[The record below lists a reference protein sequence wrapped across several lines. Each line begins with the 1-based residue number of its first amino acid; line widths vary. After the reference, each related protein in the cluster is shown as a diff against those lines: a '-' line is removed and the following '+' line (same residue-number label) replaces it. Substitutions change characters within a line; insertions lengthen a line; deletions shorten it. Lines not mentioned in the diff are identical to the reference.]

1 MDLKASLSARQ
12 SRRRGVR
19 ASRKFCLV
27 LVKPSHYDNDGYV
40 IQWFR
45 SFIPSNSLA
54 SLYGIARDC
63 AERRVLGPEVDL
75 EVHAFDETNARIRVD
90 RIAAM
95 IRAAGDGMVMLVG
108 AQSNQFPRALD
119 IGRPLREQGIAVAV
133 GGFHV
138 SGVLSMLGGVDP
150 DLDAARAMGMSLFAG
165 EAEGRL
171 DEVLQDA
178 AAGRLKPLYNHMA
191 DLPALENSPIP
202 FIDAKRAQ
210 KTLGGTT
217 SFDAGRGCPYQCSF
231 CTIINVQGRK
241 SRRRSPDD
249 VEHIIRVNYAQ
260 GLRRFFITDDN
271 FARNKDW
278 EPILDRL
285 IHLKRTE
292 KMRISFII
300 QVDTLCHRLPNF
312 IRKCALAGVRWV
324 FIGLENINPQNLA
337 DANKRQNRIT
347 EYRTMLQDW
356 KRAGIVSMAGYIL
369 GFPHDTAES
378 IRHDIEVIKRELPV
392 DLLEFFYLTPLP
404 GSEDHLKLVRAGTPL
419 NPDLNQYDL
428 NHICAPHPL
437 MSNTEWEAIYR
448 EAWQSYLTIEHIT
461 TMLQRMA
468 AMGGNT
474 SQLLEVITWFKGSI
488 EYEKIHPLETGILR
502 LKYRRDRRPTM
513 PREAI
518 WRFYPRYWTETAL
531 KSWNL
536 IRLFLRL
543 RRIYSRIK
551 RDPSRFAYMDTALT
565 PPGDDGTDGE
575 LFASPAAQ
583 AYVAQQRKLQAAM
596 SGGRS
601 IKSKSA

>member
-1 MDLKASLSARQ
+1 MMAARETDDLMDQLTAPPRQSAR
-12 SRRRGVR
+12 SGARRR
-19 ASRKFCLV
+19 FCLV
-27 LVKPSHYDNDGYV
+27 LVKPSHYDNDVYV

-63 AERRVLGPEVDL
+63 AERQVLGPDVDL
-75 EVHAFDETNARIRVD
+75 EIHAFDETNARIRVD
-90 RIAAM
+90 RIAKM
-95 IRAAGDGMVMLVG
+95 IKAAGDGIVMLVG

-119 IGRPLREQGIAVAV
+119 IGRPLRAKGIAVAV

-150 DLDAARAMGMSLFAG
+150 DLDEARAMGISLFAG
-165 EAEGRL
+165 EAEGQL
-171 DEVLQDA
+171 DAVLLDA

-191 DLPALENSPIP
+191 ELPGLEGSPIP

-210 KTLGGTT
+210 RTLGGTT

-285 IHLKRTE
+285 IQLRQGE
-292 KMRISFII
+292 NMRISFVI

-324 FIGLENINPQNLA
+324 FIGLENINPKNLA

-347 EYRTMLQDW
+347 EYRDMLLGW

-369 GFPHDTAES
+369 GFPHDTPES
-378 IRHDIEVIKRELPV
+378 IRHDIEVIKNELPV

-428 NHICAPHPL
+428 NHVCAPHPL
-437 MSNTEWEAIYR
+437 MSKAEWEAIYN
-448 EAWQSYLTIEHIT
+448 EAWRTYLTDEHIE
-461 TMLQRMA
+461 TMLKRTA
-468 AMGGNT
+468 SVNGNS
-474 SQLLEVITWFKGSI
+474 SQLLAVITWFKGSI
-488 EYEKIHPLETGILR
+488 EQEKIHPLETGILR
-502 LKYRRDRRPTM
+502 RKYRRDRRPTM
-513 PREAI
+513 PIEPI
-518 WRFYPRYWTETAL
+518 WRFYPSYFAETVS
-531 KSWNL
+531 KTWNL
-536 IRLFLRL
+536 VSLFLRL
-543 RRIYSRIK
+543 RRIYLRAK
-551 RDPSRFAYMDTALT
+551 HDPARFAYTDAAMTVS
-565 PPGDDGTDGE
+565 DDGGE
-575 LFASPAAQ
+575 LLATPDAK
-583 AYVAQQRKLQAAM
+583 AYVAEQRKIKEARVAA
-596 SGGRS
+596 R
-601 IKSKSA
+601 